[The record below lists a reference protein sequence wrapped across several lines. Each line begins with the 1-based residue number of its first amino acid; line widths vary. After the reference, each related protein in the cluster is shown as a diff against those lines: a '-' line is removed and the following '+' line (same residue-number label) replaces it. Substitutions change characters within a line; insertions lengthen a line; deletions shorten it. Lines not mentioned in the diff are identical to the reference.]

1 MELFFPSHDIALS
14 HGVKHFSA
22 PKAAE
27 ALGRDLA
34 FLSEIWNDGN
44 LSFRKEEHAFPLP
57 WGWDWDTRHL
67 LNTRYGIKM
76 EDLPTDE
83 ELEIIRQTSSRRITI
98 DLIGKLREMLPSFE
112 DLSQISVPYWIDSA
126 ESLEAYTEQAEAKV
140 DSEPRYVLKTPWS
153 SSGRGLILSTMPM
166 DAQKKMALA
175 AIRKMGGIMG
185 ELWIANKQQDFAML
199 FYGSEGKVRFIG
211 YSLFE
216 NQQTGNGVT
225 YGRGYL
231 LSNSE
236 IERRLDNPKLN
247 VIAKAYEAILTDMLK
262 PVLNRPWPLGYM
274 GIDMLTYGN
283 GKVHPCIEFNLRC
296 TMGVVCRCL
305 YERDKK
311 EGTFSISQ
319 MDETGR
325 FHVDVVT

>member
-34 FLSEIWNDGN
+34 FLSEIWNGQG
-44 LSFRKEEHAFPLP
+44 LSFREEDGIFPLP

-76 EDLPTDE
+76 ANLPTDE
-83 ELEIIRQTSSRRITI
+83 ELEIIRQKSSRRITI
-98 DLIGKLREMLPSFE
+98 ELLRKLCEMLPSFE
-112 DLSQISVPYWIDSA
+112 YLAQISEPYWIDSE
-126 ESLEAYTEQAEAKV
+126 ESFEGYTVGAGMS
-140 DSEPRYVLKTPWS
+140 SEPRYVLKTPWS
-153 SSGRGLILSTMPM
+153 SSGRGLILSTVPKES
-166 DAQKKMALA
+166 QRKMALA
-175 AIRKMGGIMG
+175 AIRKMGGIVG
-185 ELWIANKQQDFAML
+185 EQWIQDKQQDFAML
-199 FYGSEGKVRFIG
+199 FYGAKGKVRFIG

-216 NQQTGNGVT
+216 NQQTGSGVT
-225 YGRGYL
+225 YGKGYL
-231 LSNSE
+231 LSNEE
-236 IERRLDNPKLN
+236 IEKRLGVERLSD
-247 VIAKAYEAILTDMLK
+247 IAKAYEKILTEVLE
-262 PVLNRPWPLGYM
+262 PVLDRPWPLGYM
-274 GIDMLTYGN
+274 GIDMLTYGEGN
-283 GKVHPCIEFNLRC
+283 VHPCIEFNLRC

-319 MDETGR
+319 MDDSGR
-325 FHVDVVT
+325 FHVDVAT

>member
-34 FLSEIWNDGN
+34 FLSDIWNGQG
-44 LSFRKEEHAFPLP
+44 LSFREEDGTFPLP

-76 EDLPTDE
+76 ENLPTDE
-83 ELEIIRQTSSRRITI
+83 ELEIVRQMSSRRITI
-98 DLIGKLREMLPSFE
+98 DLLRKLREMLPSFE
-112 DLSQISVPYWIDSA
+112 YLAQISEPYWIDSEERFEGYTKEA
-126 ESLEAYTEQAEAKV
+126 EKS
-140 DSEPRYVLKTPWS
+140 SEPRYVLKTPWS
-153 SSGRGLILSTMPM
+153 SSGRGLILSTVPKES
-166 DAQKKMALA
+166 QRKMALA
-175 AIRKMGGIMG
+175 AIRKMGGIVG
-185 ELWIANKQQDFAML
+185 EQWVTDKQQDFAML
-199 FYGSEGKVRFIG
+199 FYGTKGKVRFIG

-216 NQQTGNGVT
+216 NQQTGSGVT
-225 YGRGYL
+225 YGKGYL
-231 LSNSE
+231 LSNDE
-236 IERRLDNPKLN
+236 IEKRLGIAYLGD
-247 VIAKAYEAILTDMLK
+247 IAKAYEIILTEVLE
-262 PVLNRPWPLGYM
+262 PVLDKPWPLGYM

-311 EGTFSISQ
+311 DGTFGISQ
-319 MDETGR
+319 MDDSGR
-325 FHVDVVT
+325 FHVDVAT